1 MPSKKTKNQKPK
13 SNKFSKRN
21 SGSQVVL
28 YPLIIFALIVWVL
41 YRSLFHFPVWFDESI
56 GKAIFFGLPVWLYIS
71 GSGNREVVR
80 TFDFDQI
87 RPGMLLG
94 LAVGGLYGFV
104 AAIAVLFAR
113 SSGVMSVALFSS
125 TLFWWEFLL
134 ALLTGFWESLFFF
147 SFIMT
152 GVLAKHQSW
161 SVLKQVMWVA
171 LIFLIFH
178 LPNTILRF
186 SGLNILTE
194 IFLLYFFAL
203 GQAFVFYKRRNFYT
217 LVISQAI
224 WGMVLLVHV

>member
-1 MPSKKTKNQKPK
+1 MPSKKSKTRARQKNNRLGA
-13 SNKFSKRN
+13 S
-21 SGSQVVL
+21 SQAVL
-28 YPLIIFALIVWVL
+28 YPLIIFALIVWVI
-41 YRSLFHFPVWFDESI
+41 YRILFDFPVWFDESI

-71 GSGNREVVR
+71 GSGNAQVVES
-80 TFDFDQI
+80 FDFNKI
-87 RPGMLLG
+87 RPGLLLG

-104 AAIAVLFAR
+104 AAITVLLVR

-125 TLFWWEFLL
+125 TFFWWEFLL

-152 GVLAKHQSW
+152 GVLAKHRSW
-161 SVLKQVMWVA
+161 SVLQQVMWVA

-194 IFLLYFFAL
+194 FFLLYFFAM
-203 GQAFVFYKRRNFYT
+203 GQAFVFYRRRNFYT